1 MVIELVSAN
10 LIPILGSGSYLWLL
24 AAGDAE
30 RKLPINRL
38 DPVTR
43 TKVVM
48 ALLALVLLGL
58 GAIVCIRLGGRWVKR
73 VVRSKPEEPKTP
85 SAEIPSDW
93 DRKG

>member
-1 MVIELVSAN
+1 MVINQVAAN
-10 LIPILGSGSYLWLL
+10 LLPVLGSGSYFWLL
-24 AAGDAE
+24 AAEDAGPQ
-30 RKLPINRL
+30 LPINRL

-73 VVRSKPEEPKTP
+73 VVRAKPEEPKTP